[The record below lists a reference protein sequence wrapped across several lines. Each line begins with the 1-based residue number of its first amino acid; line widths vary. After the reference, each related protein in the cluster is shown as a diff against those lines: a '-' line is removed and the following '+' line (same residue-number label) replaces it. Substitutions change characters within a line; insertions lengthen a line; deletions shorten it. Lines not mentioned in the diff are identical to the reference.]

1 MTFNVRDGALQRA
14 GPVDQSVCSVDGS
27 VFVHADEGLR
37 HGLAHLRVHG
47 EARAVPVHR
56 TAQATQLA
64 VDGGSVLKT
73 NKNNLL
79 PNVQIDY
86 QLKQKTQ

>member
-1 MTFNVRDGALQRA
+1 
-14 GPVDQSVCSVDGS
+14 
-27 VFVHADEGLR
+27 VHADEGLR

-73 NKNNLL
+73 NKNN
-79 PNVQIDY
+79 
-86 QLKQKTQ
+86 